1 MGKQNKQVL
10 SKSVIRRIGCK
21 GEDCLKH
28 LTYTKVPR
36 GKIAK
41 NGVTWEYSARCP
53 SCPKVIIFSE
63 PMMKSI
69 RRVIQDIEV
78 GTVTNTFDT
87 MFTKQ

>member
-1 MGKQNKQVL
+1 MVRKQPALSASVL
-10 SKSVIRRIGCK
+10 KRIGCK

-53 SCPKVIIFSE
+53 SCPKVITFSE

-69 RRVIQDIEV
+69 RRVVKDIEV
-78 GTVTNTFDT
+78 GTATNTFDT